1 MISLSS
7 LWLKNII
14 LGCLGSMILLSSI
27 MATEVIKIVAAE
39 NVYGG
44 IAQQIGDSSVTV
56 VSIMN
61 NPNQDPHEFQA
72 DSATAKAVAD
82 ADIIIYNGIGYD
94 SWMEKLLG
102 TRGKPGRQVIKVSD
116 LVGAKMGDNPHLWYD
131 PKTMPAL
138 ATRLSNMLSK
148 KTELLIFLQSMQ
160 PFLDKIATLKE
171 KYHGISVSAT
181 EPLFGLMA
189 SALDWKM
196 LNNGYQL
203 AIMNGTEP
211 SFKQIIDFQKSLT
224 SKKIQLLFYNSQV
237 MNPATAQLQKIAQQN
252 GIPVL
257 GIAETQPATSKNY
270 QEWMIQQLSE
280 VERALK

>member
-1 MISLSS
+1 MNECI
-7 LWLKNII
+7 KNIFCVFLCFFVAII
-14 LGCLGSMILLSSI
+14 LASSI

-160 PFLDKIATLKE
+160 PFLDKIVILKE
-171 KYHGISVSAT
+171 RYHGISVSAT